1 MASQSNELKI
11 TVQET
16 ESWSRRLSI
25 TVPAERISK
34 IRQSVTQ
41 QITRNAKLPGFRQ
54 GKLPQRVLEQRFG
67 PSIEQETI
75 DRAVQE
81 AYREALQTSDLV
93 PINQGKVDKIQLG
106 DEKELSFEAEFE
118 VRPEIAL
125 EKTSAFT
132 VSRPSSEIS
141 DEDVDT
147 VLERLRDDRGT
158 WEPLEDSA
166 PLESGDQ
173 VTVEI
178 TALAADGSV
187 KPGEQPRPYRFVLGE
202 GQALPTVE
210 EAILSLK
217 PGETNDF
224 KVNFPKGLS
233 GEEEGEEE
241 HDLRINVS
249 EASRK
254 KLAELDDE
262 LAKSVGDFEDLAAL
276 RVRVREDL
284 EQDAKQRAD
293 SDVRAQLVEQIIEA
307 NPFEVPTSMVD
318 RYLDYMTGVAQEQ
331 ENEVPKERTPE
342 EEEQL
347 AKAREGLLPQAALS
361 LKRMMVVERLSETE
375 GLRATQDEIDARIEE
390 MAKSHDRS
398 PSEVWIQLE
407 KSGQLE
413 ALERE
418 ITEDKVFEY
427 LMSQN
432 TVA

>member
-1 MASQSNELKI
+1 MASQSNGLQV

-16 ESWSRRLSI
+16 ETWSRRLSI
-25 TVPAERISK
+25 TVPADRVRK
-34 IRQSVTQ
+34 VRQTVTQ

-75 DRAVQE
+75 DRVVQD
-81 AYREALQTSDLV
+81 AYREALQTNDLA
-93 PINQGKVDKIQLG
+93 PINQAKVDNIQY
-106 DEKELSFEAEFE
+106 DPEKDLSFEAEFE
-118 VRPEIAL
+118 VRPEITL
-125 EKTSAFT
+125 EKTSSFT
-132 VSRPSSEIS
+132 VSRPTTEITE
-141 DEDVDT
+141 EDIDS

-158 WEPLEDSA
+158 WEPLDENGE
-166 PLESGDQ
+166 LQNGDQ

-178 TALAADGSV
+178 TALEPDGSV
-187 KPGEQPRPYRFVLGE
+187 KPGEQARPYRFVLGE
-202 GQALPTVE
+202 GQALPAVE
-210 EAILSLK
+210 EAIISLK

-241 HDLRINVS
+241 HDLRITVS
-249 EASRK
+249 EAGRK
-254 KLAELDDE
+254 TLAELNDE
-262 LAKSVGDFEDLAAL
+262 LAQSVGEFKDLAAL
-276 RVRVREDL
+276 RVQVREDL
-284 EQDAKQRAD
+284 EQDADQRAD
-293 SDVRAQLVEQIIEA
+293 SDVRAQLVEQIIDA
-307 NPFEVPTSMVD
+307 NPFDVPTSMVD
-318 RYLDYMTGVAQEQ
+318 RYLDYMTGVAQDA
-331 ENEVPKERTPE
+331 ENEVKKERTPE

-347 AKAREGLLPQAALS
+347 AKAREGLRPQAALS
-361 LKRMMVVERLSETE
+361 LKRMMVVETLADTE
-375 GLRATQDEIDARIEE
+375 GLRATQDEIDARVEE

-418 ITEDKVFEY
+418 ITEDKVFDY

>member
-178 TALAADGSV
+178 TALAADDSV

>member
-1 MASQSNELKI
+1 MASQSSDLKV
-11 TVQET
+11 TVQEP

-25 TVPAERISK
+25 TVPAARVGK
-34 IRQSVTQ
+34 IRQAVTQ

-81 AYREALQTSDLV
+81 AYREALQTNDLM
-93 PINQGKVDKIQLG
+93 PINQGTVENIQY
-106 DEKELSFEAEFE
+106 DPEKDLSFEAQFE
-118 VRPEIAL
+118 VRPEITL
-125 EKTSAFT
+125 EKTSSFT
-132 VSRPSSEIS
+132 VSRPTSEIS

-158 WEPLEDSA
+158 WEPLEDDA
-166 PLESGDQ
+166 ALDSGDQ

-178 TALAADGSV
+178 TALEPDGSV
-187 KPGEQPRPYRFVLGE
+187 KPGEQARPYRFVLGE
-202 GQALPTVE
+202 GQALPAVE
-210 EAILSLK
+210 EAIMSLK

-241 HDLRINVS
+241 HDLRISVS
-249 EASRK
+249 SASRK

-262 LAKSVGDFEDLAAL
+262 LAKSVGDFADLAAL

-284 EQDAKQRAD
+284 EQDAEQRAD

-307 NPFEVPTSMVD
+307 NPFDVPGSMVD

-331 ENEVPKERTPE
+331 ENEVKKERTPE

-347 AKAREGLLPQAALS
+347 AKAREGLRPQAALS
-361 LKRMMVVERLSETE
+361 LKRMMVVETLAESE